1 MHCLEPGVMEVTILM
16 VAMAYL
22 CVCHS
27 YRMVYDFG
35 GYTLDITG

>member
-1 MHCLEPGVMEVTILM
+1 MEVTVLM